1 MSRKSTAAITTA
13 CVSVA
18 ACTAA
23 YMMAGNNKTMSK
35 SMKNRTKVLKK
46 NTGKAL
52 RQVGDFID
60 NVSYMMR

>member
-1 MSRKSTAAITTA
+1 MNKRTTATLTTAAIGM
-13 CVSVA
+13 A

-23 YMMAGNNKTMSK
+23 YMMTSGKTQNKHVK
-35 SMKNRTKVLKK
+35 LLKK

-52 RQVGDFID
+52 RQMGDFID

>member
-1 MSRKSTAAITTA
+1 MNKRTTATITTAAIGM
-13 CVSVA
+13 A
-18 ACTAA
+18 AATAA
-23 YMMAGNNKTMSK
+23 YMMTGKGHSSNKHVK
-35 SMKNRTKVLKK
+35 KLKK

>member
-1 MSRKSTAAITTA
+1 MNNRTTATITTA
-13 CVSVA
+13 CIGMA
-18 ACTAA
+18 AATAA
-23 YMMAGNNKTMSK
+23 YMMTGNK
-35 SMKNRTKVLKK
+35 STNERVKKLKK